1 MAYIDY
7 IPYEK
12 AEGRLARR
20 FQLLSDGRGAVDN
33 IVWIHSVNPPA
44 MEHHLRLY
52 EHAMRG
58 PSPLTRVQ
66 REMIAIA
73 VSATNE
79 CFY

>member
-7 IPYEK
+7 VAPH
-12 AEGRLARR
+12 EGDPKLRRLHEHLAGP
-20 FQLLSDGRGAVDN
+20 DGHVDN

-44 MEHHLRLY
+44 MRHHLALY

-58 PSPLTRVQ
+58 PSPLSAVQ
-66 REMIAIA
+66 REMIALA
-73 VSATNE
+73 VSATND